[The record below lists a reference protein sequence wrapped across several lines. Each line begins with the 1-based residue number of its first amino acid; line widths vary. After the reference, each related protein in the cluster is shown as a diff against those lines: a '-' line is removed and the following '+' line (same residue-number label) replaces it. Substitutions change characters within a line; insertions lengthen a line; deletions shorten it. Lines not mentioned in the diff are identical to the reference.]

1 MHGLRK
7 SKKWVMFL
15 GENRLHKNQAGR
27 KLSMHLTKYKESN
40 MVTSQKSCG
49 IKFLKMVIGNS

>member
-27 KLSMHLTKYKESN
+27 KLSMHLSDKVQGVQYGYIIEE
-40 MVTSQKSCG
+40 
-49 IKFLKMVIGNS
+49 LWD